1 MNSLWGNIFK
11 ARKKEED
18 KVHDILKRVPI
29 FETLGKRE
37 LDLIERILHRREYA
51 RDEVIFSQG
60 QPGLG
65 MYIIEEGT
73 VDIVSEPANCHLA
86 ELDSGEF
93 FGELAL
99 LDDSPRTATAVAR
112 TYCRML
118 CLFQPDLLDLIERNS
133 RMGVKILTRLASAI
147 GERLRRTD
155 ECLAELKKNSDGGT
169 DGMKQE

>member
-1 MNSLWGNIFK
+1 MNSLWGNVFK

-18 KVHDILKRVPI
+18 TVRDILQRLPI
-29 FETLGKRE
+29 FEGLGKRE
-37 LDLIERILHRREYA
+37 LNRIERILHRREYA
-51 RDEVIFSQG
+51 QDEVIFFQG

-73 VDIVSEPANCHLA
+73 VDIVSGPEKCRLA

-112 TYCRML
+112 TYCKML
-118 CLFQPDLLDLIERNS
+118 CLFKPDLFDLIDRNT
-133 RMGVKILTRLASAI
+133 RLGVKILTRLAAGI
-147 GERLRRTD
+147 GERLRKTNEDLTELTKSGGVD
-155 ECLAELKKNSDGGT
+155 ETE
-169 DGMKQE
+169 KQD